1 MDYLD
6 SFKIFDNYKEKYDP
20 KKGDYVFFDPSEDYL
35 RIRPEGRNFA
45 KKTGWINEFYTKGSY
60 QFELENPPQFGS
72 KILNVYYQQ
81 DSPFV
86 KMKEPW
92 PTRKKEINLTQKNI
106 GYSPKLGDRVVFRPQ
121 DGPMKKKYPY
131 GVRGEITKVYPD
143 LIVSWGYEF
152 LPDGEK
158 TPISINLGIFNKHS
172 VAPFM
177 KLSKKVTHENK
188 GGYEPKKIGEK
199 VMYYPK
205 EHPQTKYP
213 KGVLVTVQ
221 DMWVEKNPNFRR
233 YIVIPIDDSYY
244 KNKIKIE
251 VNKLRDKFPF
261 EKYIEPEDEEVLRA
275 EPVYCNGER
284 IVKLVNMALPLFEFE
299 YTSSLYS
306 EIDICINKLKKL
318 KKYFE
323 Q

>member
-1 MDYLD
+1 
-6 SFKIFDNYKEKYDP
+6 
-20 KKGDYVFFDPSEDYL
+20 L
-35 RIRPEGRNFA
+35 RRRPEGRNFA

-86 KMKEPW
+86 KIKEPW

-106 GYSPKLGDRVVFRPQ
+106 GYNPKLGDRVVFRPQ

-131 GVRGEITKVYPD
+131 GVRGKITNVYPD

-177 KLSKKVTHENK
+177 KLSKKITHENK
-188 GGYEPKKIGEK
+188 GGYEPKIGEK

-205 EHPQTKYP
+205 NYSQTKYP
-213 KGVLVTVQ
+213 NGVLVTVQ
-221 DMWVEKNPNFRR
+221 DTWTLQNPNFRW
-233 YIVIPIDDSYY
+233 YVLIPVNGSY
-244 KNKIKIE
+244 KDKIKFE
-251 VNKLRDKFPF
+251 VNKLKDRFPF
-261 EKYIEPEDEEVLRA
+261 EKYVESEDEEVLRA

-284 IVKLVNMALPLFEFE
+284 IIKLVNMALPLFDDI
-299 YTSSLYS
+299 SDSIN
-306 EIDICINKLKKL
+306 EINICVDKLKKL